1 MLIVNLILLLMIK
14 DMWCIREL
22 CEFCYL
28 WLKMLCDAYVNC
40 VNFDF
45 LGRELMIKETVLF
58 WFFRQ
63 GVNDK
68 RNCPMMSLLIESQI
82 TSPTWVS
89 QLTITTL
96 ELQIKNVII
105 ESQMLFVIL
114 MSQILYATQLS
125 MLNS

>member
-58 WFFRQ
+58 WFFSWVANNISNLSVTIDNNNSRVANKKCDY
-63 GVNDK
+63 GVADVI
-68 RNCPMMSLLIESQI
+68 CDSYVTDIICDS
-82 TSPTWVS
+82 
-89 QLTITTL
+89 
-96 ELQIKNVII
+96 IKYAKFLNIFLPV
-105 ESQMLFVIL
+105 LF
-114 MSQILYATQLS
+114 Y
-125 MLNS
+125 